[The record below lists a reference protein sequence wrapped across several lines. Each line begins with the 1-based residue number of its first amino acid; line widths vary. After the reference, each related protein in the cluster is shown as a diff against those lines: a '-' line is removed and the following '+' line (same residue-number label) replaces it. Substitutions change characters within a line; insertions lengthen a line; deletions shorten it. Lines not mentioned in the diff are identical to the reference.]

1 MAVRFIIRKCY
12 QSITRDLIRVSNWWS
27 DTNVYTYI
35 DVYTLSQSAIL
46 SALNKYRYRIPLLLS
61 FFLFFLGLFNSS
73 ALCHQGRAIMSKCH
87 RGRWERNGPYECR
100 ITSVF
105 LPLFFTSV
113 TNNLPVFFLKRTL
126 NLRKKKDVTMAVVVY
141 NDNWL
146 FVLCDLRF
154 IAGLVFFFFFFLSIK
169 LKNLKVVGCPADVQL
184 ILPARQWRTTRRAN
198 FQKVNNKK
206 MKKIKN

>member
-1 MAVRFIIRKCY
+1 MLPKYYERSNTRIKLMEWHKRVYVYRRIYVVAIGYFICIK
-12 QSITRDLIRVSNWWS
+12 QIQVS
-27 DTNVYTYI
+27 YPF
-35 DVYTLSQSAIL
+35 A
-46 SALNKYRYRIPLLLS
+46 S
-61 FFLFFLGLFNSS
+61 FFFSFFFLGLFNSS
-73 ALCHQGRAIMSKCH
+73 ALCHQGRAIMSKCY

-154 IAGLVFFFFFFLSIK
+154 IAGLVFFFSFNKVEKPQSGRLSSRRSTDIARTS
-169 LKNLKVVGCPADVQL
+169 VADN
-184 ILPARQWRTTRRAN
+184 PARQ
-198 FQKVNNKK
+198 FSKSEQ
-206 MKKIKN
+206 